1 MEVPLVL
8 ISERRNNMADQFIDN
23 LSAGMQKSV
32 DSFSKEISTLRTGRA
47 NSSILDLVKVEY
59 YGFPTPL
66 VEIAQVSIPEP
77 RQIMIRPYEKDSLK
91 LIEKAIITSNLGLV
105 PNNDGSCIRLNIP
118 ALSEERRKEYTKLL
132 NKYAENARVSIRN
145 IRRNANESLKKD
157 KTVSEDRVR
166 HLETEVQKTT
176 DTFIKK
182 IDEAA
187 KAKEKEIMTI

>member
-1 MEVPLVL
+1 
-8 ISERRNNMADQFIDN
+8 MADQFIDN